1 MCVFIMKKHTGHTMR
16 NILGF
21 IIAIPLML
29 GMFLGPAL
37 PYVFA
42 AIGVVFGLGVLVGHL
57 FF

>member
-1 MCVFIMKKHTGHTMR
+1 MR